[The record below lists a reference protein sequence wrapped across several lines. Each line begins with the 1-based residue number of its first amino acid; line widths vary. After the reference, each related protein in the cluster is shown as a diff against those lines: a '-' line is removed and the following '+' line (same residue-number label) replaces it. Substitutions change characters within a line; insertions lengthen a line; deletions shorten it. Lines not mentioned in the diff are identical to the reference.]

1 MADRLSGDELVAL
14 IRRVF
19 QPAAEDRSVAILV
32 DLPDEQVLDTP
43 AWRQRREMATDWARE
58 LSARE
63 LQLGRRTDLVA
74 YPNVRTNNGDL
85 PANAWVLGDGPLPA
99 TAADLHP
106 DAATPFAEIYASHS
120 ILIALTQFSATAP
133 LKMAARSHP
142 IRAATMPGFTPAMIP
157 ALRLDYGEINRRV
170 EILAD
175 LLTRAETAEID
186 FRHPSGLAHLTLDL
200 RYRHAHASGGLL
212 PSPGVAGNLPSGEA
226 YIVPYEGERER
237 EPSRSRGEL
246 PVQFDGGEIVVYR
259 IEQNRAVD
267 VLTSGDLSR
276 REAVAIAHEPAYA
289 NLAELGLGILAEL
302 GIKPIGEVLLDE
314 KLGLHIAFGRSEHF
328 GGQVS
333 PAHFSSPAAV
343 IHIDRVYLP
352 ETQPDVRVERVDL
365 IMPGGDVVAVMR
377 GQAYVLDWS
386 R

>member
-1 MADRLSGDELVAL
+1 MTERLSGEELLAL

-19 QPAAEDRSVAILV
+19 RPAPHEHGLAILV
-32 DLPDEQVLDTP
+32 DLPDEEMPDTTTWRERREIAADWAGELAARAAQTGLDTH
-43 AWRQRREMATDWARE
+43 
-58 LSARE
+58 
-63 LQLGRRTDLVA
+63 LVL
-74 YPNVRTNNGDL
+74 YRNVGTNNGDL
-85 PANAWVLGDGPLPA
+85 PATAWMHGGGPLPA
-99 TAADLHP
+99 TAAELDP
-106 DAATPFAEIYASHS
+106 ATAIPFSEIYAAHPM
-120 ILIALTQFSATAP
+120 LIALTRFSATAP

-175 LLTRAETAEID
+175 LLTRAEGAEID
-186 FRHPSGLAHLTLDL
+186 FRHPGGPAHLTLDL

-212 PSPGVAGNLPSGEA
+212 PKAGVAGNLPSGEA
-226 YIVPYEGERER
+226 YIVPYEGERQD
-237 EPSRSRGEL
+237 EPSRSQGEL
-246 PVQFDGGEIVVYR
+246 PVQFEGGEIVVYR
-259 IEQNRAVD
+259 IENNRAVE
-267 VLTSGDLSR
+267 VLGSGDLSR
-276 REAVAIAHEPAYA
+276 REAAAIAAEPAYA
-289 NLAELGLGILAEL
+289 NLAELGLGVLAEL

-343 IHIDRVYLP
+343 IHIDRVYIP

-365 IMPGGDVVAVMR
+365 LLPAGEVVPLMR
-377 GQAYVLDWS
+377 DQEYVINWS